1 MDEVR
6 ELNGRGSMAAR
17 APQPGIAGEPTLS
30 HAQARRTGY
39 DAEIRRLGLEEKLGK
54 IVPLDRVRRATME
67 FAGTLAR
74 VIDQRPSRIE
84 EIIAAQAKGGLQAAR
99 GVEKAERRELREEM
113 AKAIDAIATRP
124 QTGPRSRRST
134 MLERWRDSFQARC
147 SSADGARH
155 CRRPEAARSDGA
167 FGLGQDESRCS

>member
-113 AKAIDAIATRP
+113 AKAMDAIADAAE
-124 QTGPRSRRST
+124 GVG
-134 MLERWRDSFQARC
+134 
-147 SSADGARH
+147 SAIDDPDKAADRAQVTPLNDAGAM
-155 CRRPEAARSDGA
+155 A
-167 FGLGQDESRCS
+167 